1 MTSHPELELYD
12 VVVIGAGPVGKMAAL
27 LLGRAGHSVLSVER
41 KADDYPLPRAV
52 GHDAEIARLWQSA
65 GLPPDRMSDAVEA
78 YDDLYVWTNGV
89 GDVLQEIDLRGI
101 GTSAWNNAYFYHQPG
116 LESHLARAVG
126 EQSTVET
133 RRGVEAHIVDQDA
146 DAVTVSLSSAGGSAA
161 TTVRARYV
169 IGADGAKSS
178 TRTSVDIDWNDL
190 GFFFDWLVVDVLPG
204 EGFEV
209 TNVAKQICD
218 PERPTAQVPS
228 GPGRR
233 RWEFMLLESEDPREL
248 EQPERIWELLSHVGV
263 TPDKAEIE
271 RGVVYTFGAGWAQTW
286 RRDRVFL
293 VGDAAHLMPPFAGQ
307 GMSSGLRDV
316 LNLAWKLDLVLRDKA
331 PAELLASYE
340 AERVA
345 HVNDNIQFSM
355 FLAKVICI
363 TNPQIAAGRDG
374 QMIAAIRDRAAPPP
388 PAPRL
393 GQGVH
398 TGEHGGELSRQGFVT
413 AAGVA
418 TPARFDDVFGP
429 GALIAR
435 GDVSLPDAL
444 TAALSELG
452 VTVASFGGKSATF
465 SDASETYGAWFD
477 EWGVDAVLIRP
488 DFFVYG
494 TATMS
499 DVGSLAEQY
508 IAAVVAAHR

>member
-218 PERPTAQVPS
+218 PERPTAQVPRARAGGAGSSCCSRARIPASSNNLNAS
-228 GPGRR
+228 GSYSVTSESHLTRLRSSAVWSTPSALVGRR
-233 RWEFMLLESEDPREL
+233 P
-248 EQPERIWELLSHVGV
+248 
-263 TPDKAEIE
+263 
-271 RGVVYTFGAGWAQTW
+271 GAGI
-286 RRDRVFL
+286 
-293 VGDAAHLMPPFAGQ
+293 G
-307 GMSSGLRDV
+307 
-316 LNLAWKLDLVLRDKA
+316 
-331 PAELLASYE
+331 Y
-340 AERVA
+340 
-345 HVNDNIQFSM
+345 FS
-355 FLAKVICI
+355 
-363 TNPQIAAGRDG
+363 
-374 QMIAAIRDRAAPPP
+374 
-388 PAPRL
+388 
-393 GQGVH
+393 
-398 TGEHGGELSRQGFVT
+398 
-413 AAGVA
+413 
-418 TPARFDDVFGP
+418 
-429 GALIAR
+429 
-435 GDVSLPDAL
+435 
-444 TAALSELG
+444 
-452 VTVASFGGKSATF
+452 SATQP
-465 SDASETYGAWFD
+465 T
-477 EWGVDAVLIRP
+477 
-488 DFFVYG
+488 
-494 TATMS
+494 
-499 DVGSLAEQY
+499 
-508 IAAVVAAHR
+508 